1 MFAAA
6 ANAVKSNDDTKAI
19 AYQLEGMKFATFDG
33 GEGYMRKDD
42 HQFIQDLFIASF
54 GPQGANDKF
63 DEEKTGWGWKQI
75 AKVDKENT
83 LVPTICKMQ
92 RP

>member
-6 ANAVKSNDDTKAI
+6 ANAAKSNDDIKAI

-42 HQFIQDLFIASF
+42 HQFIQDLFIASL
-54 GPQGANDKF
+54 GRWPNDKF
-63 DEEKTGWGWKQI
+63 DEEKTGWGWNRSPRSTK
-75 AKVDKENT
+75 T
-83 LVPTICKMQ
+83 SLVPTTCKMQ